1 MRVLIIEDEDHIQ
14 RILRAFLERF
24 GKEQG
29 VDVHVRGLT
38 DPAQGVLELSMSGEY
53 YDLIALDVRMPK
65 IGGDEIYDYLAR
77 EKPHLLDAVV
87 FITAYRHELKK
98 RFPGRRLRVLEKP
111 FRYERFAKFLRA
123 ALNKDPLDTTGEHL
137 APA

>member
-1 MRVLIIEDEDHIQ
+1 MRILLIEDEDHIQ

-29 VDVHVRGLT
+29 VEISVRGVT

-65 IGGDEIYDYLAR
+65 LGGDEIYDWLAR

-87 FITAYRHELKK
+87 FITAYRNDLKA
-98 RFPGRRLRVLEKP
+98 RFPGRRLRILEKP
-111 FRYERFAKFLRA
+111 FRYERFASFLRR
-123 ALNKDPLDTTGEHL
+123 ALAGAPTDTGEHL